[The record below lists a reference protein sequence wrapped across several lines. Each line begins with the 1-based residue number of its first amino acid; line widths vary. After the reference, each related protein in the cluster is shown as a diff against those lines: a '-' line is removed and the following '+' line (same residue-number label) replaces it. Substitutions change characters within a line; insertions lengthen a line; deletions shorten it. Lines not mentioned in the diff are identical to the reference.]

1 MPLKERFLSYVELH
15 RSANAAR
22 EVFGSAH
29 PKTTEAYA
37 QANAMKRRVIEEIE
51 ELEYR
56 MASLEK

>member
-1 MPLKERFLSYVELH
+1 MSNFTEAQMRFG
-15 RSANAAR
+15 